1 MSLFEW
7 MVMDENLFNAISTWT
22 KSGQLFADDAVIRY
36 SIIKAK
42 TLVATGDY
50 YSQFVCTS

>member
-1 MSLFEW
+1 
-7 MVMDENLFNAISTWT
+7 MDENLFNAISTWT